1 MATALEPGWVLFFR
15 GDEEYCR
22 EMVRMTVL
30 ASGSRG
36 NATVVTGGRTSVL
49 VDAGVSCREI
59 VKRML
64 AAGEDPGRLDAIL
77 ITHEHQDHVQGL
89 SVLARKLGIPVYFTE
104 ATHRAWMRWMVP
116 QKRMTYADWLAGRK
130 AEAARKVAEAERAG
144 SPPEAEAANP
154 FYREAELAECAA
166 EAEAFA
172 REEAGSREQ
181 GAGSRTQ
188 EAGLRKQE
196 AEVCH
201 PGQPAPTN
209 GRATFA
215 GEPAQSTP
223 ATKWPVLSAEDP
235 CALPGVEYFRAGRVF
250 SIGDLTISA
259 FTIPHDAADPVGFV
273 LESEGVR
280 IGLATDLGYMPA
292 NVSEQLRRCDVVMLE
307 SNHDLGMLRD
317 GPYPWSVKQRVLS
330 RVGHLSNA
338 AASEFL
344 EKGYDGQAA
353 YVVLAH
359 LSESNNLP
367 ELARVAAEWA
377 LRDRMSLL
385 ANKLL
390 VAQQH
395 VPTESICL

>member
-1 MATALEPGWVLFFR
+1 
-15 GDEEYCR
+15 
-22 EMVRMTVL
+22 MTVL

-36 NATVVTGGRTSVL
+36 NCTVITGGRTSVL

-64 AAGEDPGRLDAIL
+64 QAGEDPGKLDAIL

-89 SVLARKLGIPVYFTE
+89 SVLARKMGIPVYFTE

-116 QKRMTYADWLAGRK
+116 QRRMTYADWLTGRK
-130 AEAARKVAEAERAG
+130 AEAAQKADEAAKAG
-144 SPPEAEAANP
+144 AAVEPDAANP
-154 FYREAELAECAA
+154 FYREAVLAECAE

-172 REEAGSREQ
+172 REVTA
-181 GAGSRTQ
+181 
-188 EAGLRKQE
+188 
-196 AEVCH
+196 H
-201 PGQPAPTN
+201 QPENSIPTN
-209 GRATFA
+209 GRATTA
-215 GEPAQSTP
+215 ITATPNTP
-223 ATKWPVLSAEDP
+223 ATKWPPAAQAVSASLSEADP
-235 CALPGVEYFRAGRVF
+235 CALPGVEYFRAGKPF
-250 SIGDLTISA
+250 SIGDLQITA
-259 FTIPHDAADPVGFV
+259 FTIPHDATDPVGFV
-273 LESEGVR
+273 LKGEGIR

-307 SNHDLGMLRD
+307 ANHDLDMLRD

-338 AASEFL
+338 AAAEFL

-359 LSESNNLP
+359 LSESNNMP

-385 ANKLL
+385 ANKLV
-390 VAQQH
+390 VAGQH
-395 VPTESICL
+395 APTESICF